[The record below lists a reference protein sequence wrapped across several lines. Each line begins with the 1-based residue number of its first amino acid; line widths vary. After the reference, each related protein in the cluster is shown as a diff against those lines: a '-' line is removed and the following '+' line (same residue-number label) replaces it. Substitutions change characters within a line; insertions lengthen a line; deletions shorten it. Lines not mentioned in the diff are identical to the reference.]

1 MCMAVTCIKPQTSI
15 LQVKPLLAVWRAGEE
30 LKERDVSFPQFMILD
45 HLGKSGCMT
54 IFYEPCNTSVVVSHP
69 SSPSPR
75 LTT

>member
-30 LKERDVSFPQFMILD
+30 LKERDVSFPQFMISD

-54 IFYEPCNTSVVVSHP
+54 IF
-69 SSPSPR
+69 
-75 LTT
+75 L